1 MKTSL
6 YNPIF
11 INPQAY
17 YVFPFLY
24 NKIPKDD
31 FVETAIFSGMLI
43 VKDLDDQS
51 NKVVFKNTRE
61 IDLSSLSGKAIEISQ
76 YTDLGATVLGRWR
89 LPKGGIKP
97 PTGYYLL
104 LETEDTHYLLLE
116 TGNKIILE

>member
-17 YVFPFLY
+17 YVFPQLY
-24 NKIPKDD
+24 NIIPKDD

-43 VKDLDDQS
+43 VKDLDNQS
-51 NKVVFKNTRE
+51 NKVIFKNTRE
-61 IDLSSLSGKAIEISQ
+61 IDLSSLSGKSIEISQ
-76 YTDLGATVLGRWR
+76 YTDLGSTVLGRWR
-89 LPKGGIKP
+89 LPKGGITP
-97 PTGYYLL
+97 SEYYLL